1 MEAQPVV
8 DAPPARPAW
17 WLRAL
22 GRLPLPLMYALA
34 GFVAWLLRA
43 VFRYRVRVVRDNLRG
58 ALPELGEGERQ
69 QILRRHYRAL
79 AEVLFELPRVAV
91 MSAAEVRGR
100 VLMPDMPAV
109 HAELARGRAVLV
121 VTAHQCNWEWLLQ
134 ALALDLGVP
143 FLAAYK
149 PPHHAGA
156 DRLMRALRGRFGVR
170 MVPGKRLVREVL
182 RQRGKAHA
190 IGMVADQMPTSSAG
204 RVWLK
209 FLGRDTAFFPGPAE
223 VARLG
228 GYSATS
234 WRCGA
239 CAASLRGA
247 LPAPGG
253 GDENLDVP
261 GFTARYAARLEAQI
275 RAHPPTGPGHTG
287 AGNCSRP
294 RPWPRRQPLRRQR
307 ILEPDHR
314 GPQSR
319 KIGTDRLLG
328 VHVAQAGAASRG
340 HDLPGAQQSPVLEQ
354 VVGEPHHGQERVTER
369 MATAPLQHR
378 LVIDPDLEGQVGQCQ
393 RPPRRERGPTI
404 SSSFMKPSAMRSS
417 CVTASK
423 SANRLTMTSM
433 TACALTMAALTA
445 SRP

>member
-1 MEAQPVV
+1 
-8 DAPPARPAW
+8 
-17 WLRAL
+17 
-22 GRLPLPLMYALA
+22 
-34 GFVAWLLRA
+34 
-43 VFRYRVRVVRDNLRG
+43 VRVVRDNLRG

-228 GYSATS
+228 GYSAYFLAL
-234 WRCGA
+234 RRLRRGHYEVRFQPL
-239 CAASLRGA
+239 AAAG
-247 LPAPGG
+247 
-253 GDENLDVP
+253 ENLDVP
-261 GFTARYAARLEAQI
+261 GFTARYAARLEAEI
-275 RAHPPTGPGHTG
+275 RARPADWAWTHRRWKLQPPAAVAP
-287 AGNCSRP
+287 APAAPPPADP
-294 RPWPRRQPLRRQR
+294 R
-307 ILEPDHR
+307 
-314 GPQSR
+314 
-319 KIGTDRLLG
+319 T
-328 VHVAQAGAASRG
+328 
-340 HDLPGAQQSPVLEQ
+340 
-354 VVGEPHHGQERVTER
+354 
-369 MATAPLQHR
+369 
-378 LVIDPDLEGQVGQCQ
+378 
-393 RPPRRERGPTI
+393 
-404 SSSFMKPSAMRSS
+404 
-417 CVTASK
+417 
-423 SANRLTMTSM
+423 
-433 TACALTMAALTA
+433 
-445 SRP
+445 

>member
-58 ALPELGEGERQ
+58 ALPELGEGERR
-69 QILRRHYRAL
+69 QILSRHYRAL

-156 DRLMRALRGRFGVR
+156 DRMMRALRGRFGVR

-182 RQRGKAHA
+182 RQRGKPHA

-228 GYSATS
+228 GYSAYFLAL
-234 WRCGA
+234 RRLRRGHYEVRFEPL
-239 CAASLRGA
+239 AAAG
-247 LPAPGG
+247 
-253 GDENLDVP
+253 ENLDVP
-261 GFTARYAARLEAQI
+261 GFTARYAARLEAEI
-275 RAHPPTGPGHTG
+275 RAYPADWAWTHRRWKLQPP
-287 AGNCSRP
+287 ADP
-294 RPWPRRQPLRRQR
+294 R
-307 ILEPDHR
+307 
-314 GPQSR
+314 
-319 KIGTDRLLG
+319 T
-328 VHVAQAGAASRG
+328 
-340 HDLPGAQQSPVLEQ
+340 
-354 VVGEPHHGQERVTER
+354 
-369 MATAPLQHR
+369 
-378 LVIDPDLEGQVGQCQ
+378 
-393 RPPRRERGPTI
+393 
-404 SSSFMKPSAMRSS
+404 
-417 CVTASK
+417 
-423 SANRLTMTSM
+423 
-433 TACALTMAALTA
+433 
-445 SRP
+445 